1 MAKYMY
7 NKAVKKVSDFIYRN
21 YKKELDKYNDG
32 YEHNLFEWLEVK
44 NEWNNIIFGY
54 EEENDVNLK
63 IMCRLDK
70 ALKILKENNLMY
82 KFEK

>member
-1 MAKYMY
+1 MY

-32 YEHNLFEWLEVK
+32 YEHNLFEWEEVK
-44 NEWNNIIFGY
+44 NEWNNIIFGC
-54 EEENDVNLK
+54 EEENDLNLK
-63 IMCRLDK
+63 LMCRLDR